1 MHTVEKV
8 QLLQIRSNGRVG
20 TGWRGKVCV
29 QNWQHLVCS
38 CSVCVCVCVFSVPA
52 ADKLPSLTTNIS
64 STWQPSGPV
73 RSLIQLEQSAGLHV
87 HTELI
92 SGPVRRA
99 LCVCVGGQTGCTQST
114 WAVIAASLQKAG
126 SQAVLLAS
134 VILITTSMGNQHNG
148 PTRNC
153 LMKCPDR
160 TMWQHNT
167 ALP

>member
-1 MHTVEKV
+1 M
-8 QLLQIRSNGRVG
+8 
-20 TGWRGKVCV
+20 C
-29 QNWQHLVCS
+29 
-38 CSVCVCVCVFSVPA
+38 VCVCVCS
-52 ADKLPSLTTNIS
+52 ADSRQIALVDDEHQQHLTAQWPSAQSDPIGTI
-64 STWQPSGPV
+64 
-73 RSLIQLEQSAGLHV
+73 QSARHV

-92 SGPVRRA
+92 SGPLRRA

-126 SQAVLLAS
+126 SQAVLLVP

-160 TMWQHNT
+160 TM
-167 ALP
+167 

>member
-38 CSVCVCVCVFSVPA
+38 CSVCVCVYFQCRQQTNCPRWRRTSATLDSPVAQCAVWSNWNSQQ
-52 ADKLPSLTTNIS
+52 DCTCTQSSLVA
-64 STWQPSGPV
+64 QC
-73 RSLIQLEQSAGLHV
+73 AV
-87 HTELI
+87 H
-92 SGPVRRA
+92 
-99 LCVCVGGQTGCTQST
+99 CVCVGGQTGYTQST